1 MPVYVNP
8 NLLAALSPGLKK
20 RMQGK
25 SCFNFTAIDAVLF
38 EELAALTEASFADY
52 QAQGVV

>member
-8 NLLAALSPGLKK
+8 NLLADISPELKK

-25 SCFNFTAIDAVLF
+25 SCFNFKTIDKDQLRELTALAKKGF
-38 EELAALTEASFADY
+38 EYFKKEGML
-52 QAQGVV
+52 